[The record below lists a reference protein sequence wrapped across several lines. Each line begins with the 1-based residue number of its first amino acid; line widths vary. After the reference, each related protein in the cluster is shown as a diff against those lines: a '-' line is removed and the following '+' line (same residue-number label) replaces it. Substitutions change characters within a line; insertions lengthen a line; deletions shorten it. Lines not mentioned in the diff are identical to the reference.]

1 MPPQKKSTGALV
13 FGLLTLGIVGAIL
26 GDFLA
31 HPSGTNAVSKGVTNL
46 YSSAARSASGGG

>member
-31 HPSGTNAVSKGVTNL
+31 HPSGTQAVSTGVTNL
-46 YSSAARSASGGG
+46 YTSAAKSASGGG